1 MQITVDQ
8 QDPRASFAV
17 VGDLHLTIQELG
29 TLLPDLALP
38 TKDNGKLRYVR
49 VDYMPGRAWHHL
61 TKADGSQELGPI
73 PWEAGDRALLR
84 LTEIGAQLA
93 ALRVSKG
100 HPEDGARKMT
110 GTEREVQPR

>member
-8 QDPRASFAV
+8 QDPQASFAV

-29 TLLPDLALP
+29 TLLPELALP

-61 TKADGSQELGPI
+61 TKADGSQAKAESPASRRSEFW
-73 PWEAGDRALLR
+73 PSATR
-84 LTEIGAQLA
+84 
-93 ALRVSKG
+93 S
-100 HPEDGARKMT
+100 
-110 GTEREVQPR
+110 